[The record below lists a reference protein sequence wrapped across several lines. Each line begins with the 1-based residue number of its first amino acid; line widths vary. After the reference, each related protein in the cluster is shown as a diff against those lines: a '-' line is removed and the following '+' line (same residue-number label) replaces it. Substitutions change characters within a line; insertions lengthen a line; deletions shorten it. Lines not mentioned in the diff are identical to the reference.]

1 MQVMKK
7 PRIIIPKKVNTKGM
21 KTVIASLESY
31 DWIQDKPGY
40 FLIRINKTNKTI
52 EVGFCEQLNKVKH
65 RIIGKNAKEIGIQ
78 IFKMKL
84 IKRIDHA
91 IYLGRQLMKAEMCL
105 KLGFSYV
112 QDAVF
117 PEKKI

>member
-1 MQVMKK
+1 MQMMKK
-7 PRIIIPKKVNTKGM
+7 PKIIIPKKVDTKGM
-21 KTVIASLESY
+21 KTVIASLEDY
-31 DWIQDKPGY
+31 DWVQDKQGY

-52 EVGFCEQLNKVKH
+52 EVGFCEQLNKVKYK
-65 RIIGKNAKEIGIQ
+65 IIGKNAKEIGIQ
-78 IFKMKL
+78 VFKMKL

-105 KLGFSYV
+105 KLSLDYV

-117 PEKKI
+117 PEKKV